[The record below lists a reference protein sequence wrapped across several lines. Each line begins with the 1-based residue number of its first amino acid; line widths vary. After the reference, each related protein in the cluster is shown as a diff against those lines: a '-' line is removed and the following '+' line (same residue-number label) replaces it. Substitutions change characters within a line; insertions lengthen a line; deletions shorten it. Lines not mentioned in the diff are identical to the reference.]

1 MDHTRLR
8 DAGIKA
14 TYPRLKILDIFHQH
28 AGEHMSAADL
38 YRSLIADR
46 SNIGLATVYRVITQL
61 EEAGLLKRTQLD
73 AHTTVYEINDK
84 GHHDH
89 MVCTHC
95 GRILESSDPS
105 MSRLVGDIAR
115 RSGFALE
122 SYSLVLYGGCG
133 CRAGRRPPSR
143 RIRMNRDQFFF
154 HDLSHFPIVTAKHG
168 GAPDGYSASWI
179 REMEMLVNNPQPFVL
194 VVPDMRQEAGHED
207 RKAMVE
213 WQTTNMPRLRAR
225 CRAFIAVE
233 RDAEALEKIRKR
245 AEKMARAFD
254 MPFLAVASA
263 TEAMQCAR
271 EVLGQAGPG
280 GFNLS

>member
-95 GRILESSDPS
+95 GRILESSDPRCRGWS
-105 MSRLVGDIAR
+105 ETSPGAAASRWSPTAWCSTAVADAAR
-115 RSGFALE
+115 APPPTFTENSNEPRS
-122 SYSLVLYGGCG
+122 V
-133 CRAGRRPPSR
+133 
-143 RIRMNRDQFFF
+143 FF

-271 EVLGQAGPG
+271 EVLGQAGPAA
-280 GFNLS
+280 ST

>member
-133 CRAGRRPPSR
+133 CRKAPPPTFTENSNEPRSVFLSRPVPLPHRDRQARRR
-143 RIRMNRDQFFF
+143 
-154 HDLSHFPIVTAKHG
+154 
-168 GAPDGYSASWI
+168 PDGYSASWI

-245 AEKMARAFD
+245 AEMARAFD

-271 EVLGQAGPG
+271 EVLGQAGGRLP
-280 GFNLS
+280 

>member
-133 CRAGRRPPSR
+133 CARAPPPTFTENSNEPR
-143 RIRMNRDQFFF
+143 SVFF

-179 REMEMLVNNPQPFVL
+179 REMEMLVNNPSLSSWWCPTCGRK
-194 VVPDMRQEAGHED
+194 PDT
-207 RKAMVE
+207 K
-213 WQTTNMPRLRAR
+213 TAR
-225 CRAFIAVE
+225 RWWNGRRRTCR
-233 RDAEALEKIRKR
+233 DC
-245 AEKMARAFD
+245 ARAAALSSRWSGT
-254 MPFLAVASA
+254 PRRWRRSASA
-263 TEAMQCAR
+263 PRRWREPSTCRSWRSPVPPKPCSAR
-271 EVLGQAGPG
+271 AKCWARPAG

>member
-28 AGEHMSAADL
+28 AGEHMSAAD
-38 YRSLIADR
+38 RSLIADR

-73 AHTTVYEINDK
+73 AHHRVRNK
-84 GHHDH
+84 RQGHHDH

-122 SYSLVLYGGCG
+122 SCLVLYGGCG
-133 CRAGRRPPSR
+133 CRKRRRPPSR
-143 RIRMNRDQFFF
+143 RIRMNRDQFSFTTCPLPHRDRQARRRPGWLF
-154 HDLSHFPIVTAKHG
+154 RQLDTRNGDAGEQPPAFRLG
-168 GAPDGYSASWI
+168 GARHAAGSRTRRPQGDGGMADD
-179 REMEMLVNNPQPFVL
+179 EH
-194 VVPDMRQEAGHED
+194 A
-207 RKAMVE
+207 A
-213 WQTTNMPRLRAR
+213 TARA
-225 CRAFIAVE
+225 RAFIAVE

-271 EVLGQAGPG
+271 EVLGQAGG

>member
-105 MSRLVGDIAR
+105 MSRLVGHRQAQR
-115 RSGFALE
+115 L
-122 SYSLVLYGGCG
+122 
-133 CRAGRRPPSR
+133 RAGVLQPGALRRLRMPQGRRRPPSR
-143 RIRMNRDQFFF
+143 RIRMNRDQFSF
-154 HDLSHFPIVTAKHG
+154 
-168 GAPDGYSASWI
+168 
-179 REMEMLVNNPQPFVL
+179 
-194 VVPDMRQEAGHED
+194 
-207 RKAMVE
+207 
-213 WQTTNMPRLRAR
+213 TTCPTS
-225 CRAFIAVE
+225 
-233 RDAEALEKIRKR
+233 
-245 AEKMARAFD
+245 
-254 MPFLAVASA
+254 PS
-263 TEAMQCAR
+263 
-271 EVLGQAGPG
+271 
-280 GFNLS
+280 

>member
-38 YRSLIADR
+38 YRTLIADR

-133 CRAGRRPPSR
+133 CRKGAAA
-143 RIRMNRDQFFF
+143 
-154 HDLSHFPIVTAKHG
+154 HLHG
-168 GAPDGYSASWI
+168 
-179 REMEMLVNNPQPFVL
+179 EFE
-194 VVPDMRQEAGHED
+194 
-207 RKAMVE
+207 
-213 WQTTNMPRLRAR
+213 
-225 CRAFIAVE
+225 
-233 RDAEALEKIRKR
+233 
-245 AEKMARAFD
+245 
-254 MPFLAVASA
+254 
-263 TEAMQCAR
+263 
-271 EVLGQAGPG
+271 
-280 GFNLS
+280 

>member
-133 CRAGRRPPSR
+133 CRAAPPPTFTENSNEPR
-143 RIRMNRDQFFF
+143 SVFF
-154 HDLSHFPIVTAKHG
+154 
-168 GAPDGYSASWI
+168 
-179 REMEMLVNNPQPFVL
+179 
-194 VVPDMRQEAGHED
+194 
-207 RKAMVE
+207 
-213 WQTTNMPRLRAR
+213 TTCPTS
-225 CRAFIAVE
+225 
-233 RDAEALEKIRKR
+233 
-245 AEKMARAFD
+245 
-254 MPFLAVASA
+254 PS
-263 TEAMQCAR
+263 
-271 EVLGQAGPG
+271 
-280 GFNLS
+280 

>member
-28 AGEHMSAADL
+28 AGEHARRGGPLPQPDRRPQQHRPGHGVPGDHATRGSRAAQAHAA
-38 YRSLIADR
+38 RRAHH
-46 SNIGLATVYRVITQL
+46 RVRN
-61 EEAGLLKRTQLD
+61 KRQ
-73 AHTTVYEINDK
+73 

-105 MSRLVGDIAR
+105 MSRLVGTSPGAAASRWSPTAWCSTAVADAAR
-115 RSGFALE
+115 APPPTFTENSNEPRS
-122 SYSLVLYGGCG
+122 V
-133 CRAGRRPPSR
+133 
-143 RIRMNRDQFFF
+143 FF

-254 MPFLAVASA
+254 MPFWRSPVPPKPCSA
-263 TEAMQCAR
+263 PAKCWAR
-271 EVLGQAGPG
+271 PAG